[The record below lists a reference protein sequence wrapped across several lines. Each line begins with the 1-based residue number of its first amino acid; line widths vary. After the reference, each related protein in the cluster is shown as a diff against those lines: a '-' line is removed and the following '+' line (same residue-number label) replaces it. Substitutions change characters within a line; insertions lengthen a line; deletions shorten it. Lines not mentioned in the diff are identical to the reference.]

1 MKKIF
6 ILFLMLFALVGFS
19 ACNGGRSNLEISYDE
34 QIAFPINLTI
44 EGDVLSWDAV
54 TDATGY
60 YVYVD
65 GEEVDSVR
73 TNSFNFAKLEGS
85 RIIFT
90 VVTKAPRGMQDSVQ
104 SNSIAY
110 MQNKDAEISSMMS
123 AIEANN
129 LPFREEFAEEL
140 VNKGMLATEFED
152 MMQAMEE
159 FSEDITTVDS
169 INAAYLAIKDMMGS
183 VENPEALISALVK
196 YTLPEQI
203 AEQIQYNQIQI
214 DEYQYY
220 IDDGFDSWSGYYQD
234 EIDRLME
241 ENEALEALQE
251 QLSSSHDQVVKS
263 ILITIEYLMKVE
275 EMITQ
280 DLITN
285 ITNLTETNT
294 LADLNVS
301 EIVLVK
307 EEMVNILNETMPTQ
321 SEFILVIN
329 TLYSFSD
336 IVAEMEN
343 VDLGTAVYP
352 EKIAAT
358 MLMTFEAYIRFLDN
372 LDEEFFTEL
381 KAIGANN
388 DSEIMIQAEIA
399 ILGIIYFDDFLEDN
413 EALIDEIEEIFTDE
427 EKEVMFNDY
436 IASIE
441 DAANEQAFTSI
452 DLSFITFDKMMAL
465 QVIFEDAFNEFLD
478 AFVVSDGQILRAVAE
493 IAIYE
498 KEFRD
503 SDYYDSDYTEYNF
516 NSTILGLNIANE
528 TVYLL
533 NSVVSERT
541 EEEFEEVR
549 GFFIDFIA
557 TYVPTMLMSDM
568 GLTFTEVQGMVTEFE
583 NFMNNTTTEQYDQ
596 VQNIFAFLDE
606 EDIFLDYTTLYE
618 DTYENNLED
627 LDLESNYFNMIFIIN
642 VYDDYM
648 ITGNRDDVDAIIAAV
663 AVMLGSSAFSN
674 LDAEEYPEVMTELL
688 DYLDTI
694 TDEVS
699 GMVYTNMPSS
709 QTDRLDDIAIE
720 IQNIIL
726 QTPTA

>member
-1 MKKIF
+1 MS
-6 ILFLMLFALVGFS
+6 FALVGFT
-19 ACNGGRSNLEISYDE
+19 ACNSGGSDLEISYDE

-44 EGDVLSWDAV
+44 DGDVLSWDAV
-54 TDATGY
+54 TDAAGY

-110 MQNKDAEISSMMS
+110 MQNKEAEISSMMS
-123 AIEANN
+123 AIEANE
-129 LPFREEFAEEL
+129 LPFSEEFAEEL

-169 INAAYLAIKDMMGS
+169 INATYLAIKDMMGS
-183 VENPEALISALVK
+183 VKNPEALISALVK
-196 YTLPEQI
+196 FTLPEQI
-203 AEQIQYNQIQI
+203 EKQIQFRNYQI
-214 DEYQYY
+214 DDYQYY
-220 IDDGFDSWSGYYQD
+220 IDNGFDSWGGYYQ
-234 EIDRLME
+234 EEVDRLTE

-251 QLSSSHDQVVKS
+251 QLTSSHDQVVKS
-263 ILITIEYLMKVE
+263 ILLTIEYLMKVE

-285 ITNLTETNT
+285 ITNLTETNS

-336 IVAEMEN
+336 ILAEMAN

-352 EKIAAT
+352 EKMAAT

-381 KAIGANN
+381 KAIGASN
-388 DSEIMIQAEIA
+388 DEEIMIQAEIA

-413 EALIDEIEEIFTDE
+413 ENLLDEIKAIYTDE
-427 EKEVMFNDY
+427 EKEEMFNDY
-436 IASIE
+436 IQTME

-452 DLSFITFDKMMAL
+452 DLSFMTFDKMMAL

-493 IAIYE
+493 MAIYE
-498 KEFRD
+498 EEFRD
-503 SDYYDSDYTEYNF
+503 LEYYQRDYTEYNF
-516 NSTILGLNIANE
+516 NNAIFGMKVANE
-528 TVYLL
+528 VVFLL
-533 NSVVSERT
+533 NSVVSERS
-541 EEEFEEVR
+541 EAEFDEVR
-549 GFFIDFIA
+549 GFAVDIIV
-557 TYVPTMLMSDM
+557 TYVPTMLMSEKSI
-568 GLTFTEVQGMVTEFE
+568 TFTKIQAMVTGFE
-583 NFMNNTTTEQYDQ
+583 TFMNNTTTEQYDQ
-596 VQNIFAFLDE
+596 VQNLFAFLDD
-606 EDIFLDYTTLYE
+606 EDIFLDYATLYE

-627 LDLESNYFNMIFIIN
+627 LELESNYFNMIFMIN
-642 VYDDYM
+642 TYDDYM
-648 ITGNRDDVDAIIAAV
+648 TSGNRADVDAVIAAL
-663 AVMLGSSAFSN
+663 AVMLSSSAFSD
-674 LDAEEYPEVMTELL
+674 LDAEEYPDVVTELL

-694 TDEVS
+694 TGEVA

-709 QTDRLDDIAIE
+709 QTDRLDDIITE
-720 IQNIIL
+720 IQNIIR
-726 QTPTA
+726 QIPTA